1 MRVGILTTFTG
12 NDQAYSLVNVVRVQ
26 IDLLKQGGYLPV
38 LYASTTLDKWPGVE
52 VRRIAA
58 PDAEADDIYQ
68 AMLGQFDD
76 VSVVLCHD
84 IVFLSQHKQWA
95 KALRRFADERDDIT
109 WLHWQHSRGDHGTI
123 APVANSHYCYPNNG
137 DLEHVAKINNT
148 DAEHVHYIPHPL
160 DFDYLGWPELA
171 VRIAEDY
178 QFQFADVSCLLPTR
192 LDRQKQV
199 DKVIR
204 LFAGLKRAGASVCLL
219 IADAYATGD
228 RFIRYKEDC
237 GILIRELGLTSKEVA
252 FLSDE
257 YEQCHYSTPR
267 QVVKALFEMS
277 NLFVQASNAETSSLV
292 VLEAALA
299 GNLCI
304 INADFPP
311 IHHLYESALA
321 LPFGSVLENTKY
333 YRHIKDAGGKE
344 IKIEDPQQFWDD
356 EARST
361 VLHILNAQVSL
372 TLKRQQL
379 RERWP
384 STVFSEFIEPL
395 IRQVADMNEQPSGDP
410 DVTAIITTLDN
421 LPLLKRQIP
430 VLMIEVGRIIVVNN
444 GSQDGTKE
452 WLDTVGGIEV
462 IHRRNNGA
470 GPGRNAGLA
479 LWDNSTEDAYGL
491 PTPYVLML
499 DGGILPPLGGVAAM
513 RDYLERHEDVDVISP
528 EVASCFTTD
537 ESKSS
542 LEIDFIDD
550 DFTFTQR
557 CLSGTAYCLTRA
569 KCWDGMRFNEI
580 GPFSQPGW
588 GVDDNEMSY
597 VWDDADIIH
606 HDFTERAGFM
616 FYRRASGSFA
626 RLYKE
631 TGVWP
636 NQYGS
641 VYEQRNVW
649 TWQNY
654 PAYHRPLFGWPGAI
668 LKSYVFEGVDYPEL
682 AKGIKEIH
690 DNNQKKPYE
699 IVVRTDGLSEKT
711 LEWIDTHALRWH
723 WGNTAITP
731 SGDIVR
737 KNGQDV
743 WTGDFLVDTEPRGKL
758 CPVD

>member
-1 MRVGILTTFTG
+1 MRVGILTTFSG

-38 LYASTTLDKWPGVE
+38 LYASSMLKEWDGVE
-52 VRRIAA
+52 VRRIAP
-58 PDAEADDIYQ
+58 PDADANEIYEA
-68 AMLGQFDD
+68 MRGQFDD

-84 IVFLSQHKQWA
+84 IVFLAQNKQWA
-95 KALRRFADERDDIT
+95 NALRRLAAERDDIT
-109 WLHWQHSRGDHGTI
+109 WLHWQHSRGDHGSI
-123 APVANSHYCYPNNG
+123 KSIVNSHYCYPNNG
-137 DLEHVAKINNT
+137 DLDHVAKINST
-148 DAEHVHYIPHPL
+148 DAERVHYIPHPL

-171 VRIAEDY
+171 TRIAEDY
-178 QFQFADVSCLLPTR
+178 GFPFVDVACLLPTR

-204 LFAGLKRAGASVCLL
+204 LFAGLKRAGASICLL
-219 IADAYATGD
+219 IADAYATGE

-237 GILIRELGLTSKEVA
+237 GILIRELGLTSREVA

-267 QVVKALFEMS
+267 QVVKALLEMS

-299 GNLCI
+299 GNLCV

-321 LPFGSVLENTKY
+321 LPFGSVLNDTKY
-333 YRHIKDAGGKE
+333 YMHTQDAGGNE
-344 IKIEDPQQFWDD
+344 IKIEDPQRFWDD
-356 EARST
+356 EAKRT
-361 VLHILNAQVSL
+361 VLPILQSQTNL

-384 STVFSEFIEPL
+384 SRVFDEFIEPL
-395 IRQVADMNEQPSGDP
+395 ILQVADTTERPTGNKDM
-410 DVTAIITTLDN
+410 TAIVTTLDN

-430 VLMIEVGRIIVVNN
+430 VLMLEVGRIIVVNN
-444 GSQDGTKE
+444 GAQDGTKE
-452 WLDTVGGIEV
+452 WLDTVRGIEV
-462 IHRRNNGA
+462 IHKENNGA
-470 GPGRNAGLA
+470 GPGRNAGLD
-479 LWDNSTEDAYGL
+479 LWANS
-491 PTPYVLML
+491 TPYVLML
-499 DGGILPPLGGVAAM
+499 DGGILPPLGGVAAS

-537 ESKSS
+537 ESKAS
-542 LEIDFIDD
+542 LEIDHIDD
-550 DFTFTQR
+550 EFTFTQR

-569 KCWDGMRFNEI
+569 KCWGGMRFSEI
-580 GPFSQPGW
+580 GPFAQPGW

-597 VWDDADIIH
+597 VWDDAGIIH
-606 HDFTERAGFM
+606 HDWTERAGFM

-631 TGVWP
+631 TGIWP

-654 PAYHRPLFGWPGAI
+654 PAYHRPLYSWPGTI
-668 LKSYVFEGVDYPEL
+668 ETSYVFEGVDYPKL
-682 AKGIKEIH
+682 ARDIKEIH
-690 DNNQKKPYE
+690 DEHQKEPYE
-699 IVVRTDGLSEKT
+699 IVVKTEGLSDKS
-711 LEWIDTHALRWH
+711 LEWIETHALRWH
-723 WGNTAITP
+723 WGNAAVTP
-731 SGDIVR
+731 SGEIVR
-737 KNGQDV
+737 KNGQRD
-743 WTGDFLVDTEPRGKL
+743 WTGDFLVDTEPRGK
-758 CPVD
+758 PIMAASEYA